1 MLEPFD
7 SCLAILVRTN
17 QLSAMRIECV
27 ERDKCSISRV
37 GD

>member
-7 SCLAILVRTN
+7 SCLAILARTN

-27 ERDKCSISRV
+27 ERDKCSIIL
-37 GD
+37 G